1 MCWKNPGLARI
12 VDQAAEQGDPYAV
25 EILKE
30 AARHTFSLGDAIVQ
44 QLHFAERPA
53 FRVGAWGSAIV
64 KSKLHFQFFQEL
76 FTEKYDNVEVL
87 IAREDAAMGAC
98 RIAQAR
104 LKDAE

>member
-1 MCWKNPGLARI
+1 MENLTGGTPPVRYLPCVVPC
-12 VDQAAEQGDPYAV
+12 
-25 EILKE
+25 
-30 AARHTFSLGDAIVQ
+30 
-44 QLHFAERPA
+44 
-53 FRVGAWGSAIV
+53 
-64 KSKLHFQFFQEL
+64 KLY

>member
-1 MCWKNPGLARI
+1 MR
-12 VDQAAEQGDPYAV
+12 V

-30 AARHTFSLGDAIVQ
+30 AARHTFSLGDAVVQ
-44 QLHFAERPA
+44 QLHFAERPV

-104 LKDAE
+104 LKAAE

>member
-1 MCWKNPGLARI
+1 M
-12 VDQAAEQGDPYAV
+12 D
-25 EILKE
+25 
-30 AARHTFSLGDAIVQ
+30 FFLGV
-44 QLHFAERPA
+44 QLHFT
-53 FRVGAWGSAIV
+53 IN
-64 KSKLHFQFFQEL
+64 QFFQEL